1 MPYDKDEQKVATAP
15 PDERGAAL
23 MREYALHM
31 ATLRA
36 YRAVE
41 GLSGFLQCDC
51 TVGRSEFIVREGEK
65 HD

>member
-1 MPYDKDEQKVATAP
+1 MPYDKDEQKAATAP
-15 PDERGAAL
+15 TLEQQAAR
-23 MREYALHM
+23 REYALHM

-51 TVGRSEFIVREGEK
+51 TVGRSEFIIMQKQE
-65 HD
+65 DI